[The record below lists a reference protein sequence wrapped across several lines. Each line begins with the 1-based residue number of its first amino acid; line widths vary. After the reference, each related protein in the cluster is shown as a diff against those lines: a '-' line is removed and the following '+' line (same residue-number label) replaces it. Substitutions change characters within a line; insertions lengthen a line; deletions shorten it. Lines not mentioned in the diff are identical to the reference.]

1 MVRKSNKDINYKWN
15 YPIEK
20 GTELIHK
27 NMIQILK
34 EKESDLEI
42 HELIHLLNLRT
53 KKHNF
58 KLYGKRKAISSY
70 IDYYYRN
77 IVNFAESFIIYN
89 VVYKNKK
96 VYIKLNEEIDMS
108 EREAKKIKRRESDEC
123 WSWDIIDVPSV
134 LELS

>member
-1 MVRKSNKDINYKWN
+1 MVRKSNKDKWN

-20 GTELIHK
+20 GTELVHK

-34 EKESDLEI
+34 EKESTGIEVQALV
-42 HELIHLLNLRT
+42 HLLNLRT
-53 KKHNF
+53 KKCNF

-70 IDYYYRN
+70 IDYYYQN
-77 IVNFAESFIIYN
+77 IVNFADSFIIYN

-108 EREAKKIKRRESDEC
+108 EREVKIKKRELKEYF
-123 WSWDIIDVPSV
+123 SWDFIDVPSV

>member
-1 MVRKSNKDINYKWN
+1 MVRKSNKDINKWN

-27 NMIQILK
+27 NMLQILK

-53 KKHNF
+53 KKCNF

-96 VYIKLNEEIDMS
+96 VYIKLNEEIDIS

>member
-1 MVRKSNKDINYKWN
+1 MVRKSNKDKWN

-20 GTELIHK
+20 GTELVHK